1 MEKERISQQ
10 IKFIFEID
18 KLKNVTRQSRISDN
32 SREENDA
39 EHSWHLAII
48 ALLFQEYANEKNL
61 DIFKVIKMLLIHD
74 IVEIYAGDVH
84 VYDIEGNKTKS
95 EREGKAAEEIF
106 SLLPPD
112 QAEEYKNLWFEFD
125 ARKTA
130 ESKYANTIDRLQP
143 IMLNFL
149 TEGHT
154 WKKFGIKSHQVYE
167 KNGHIQEGSE
177 EIWALVQNLLAECIN
192 KKYLS
197 E

>member
-1 MEKERISQQ
+1 MENDRISQQ

-18 KLKNVTRQSRISDN
+18 KLKKITRQSRISDN

-39 EHSWHLAII
+39 EHSWHLAIM
-48 ALLFQEYANEKNL
+48 ALLLQEYANEKNL

-95 EREGKAAEEIF
+95 EKERKAAEKIF

-112 QAEEYKNLWFEFD
+112 QAEEYKNLWLEFD

-130 ESKYANTIDRLQP
+130 ESKYANSIDRLQP
-143 IMLNFL
+143 IMLNCL

-154 WKKFGIKSHQVYE
+154 WKKFGIKSKQV
-167 KNGHIQEGSE
+167 
-177 EIWALVQNLLAECIN
+177 L
-192 KKYLS
+192 
-197 E
+197 